1 MLMFVVCVFAPKPGE
16 SLYAPLAIT
25 SDSIALNPF
34 YQTLLAQNG
43 MRPTDRTGMATV
55 PGLISSPYYARLM
68 EKHRSY

>member
-1 MLMFVVCVFAPKPGE
+1 MFMVCVFAPKPGE
-16 SLYAPLAIT
+16 SLYAPLAIS
-25 SDSIALNPF
+25 SDGIALEPF
-34 YQTLLAQNG
+34 CQTLLAQNG

>member
-1 MLMFVVCVFAPKPGE
+1 MFVVCVFAPKPGE

-25 SDSIALNPF
+25 SDGIALDPS